1 VLLQRLRSRK
11 RSSSSC
17 ARVLTSARLEENDW
31 DAGSGKISEAK
42 TLDTANSSFRSMRS
56 VRKWPAERIEKPAD
70 IRAWDKVTG
79 AYEGERKSNG
89 KQQCT
94 SRSTPFALLFSA
106 TVDISLDGHYFSLLG
121 LIGPRKLVNRKK
133 PTNLALLFVAGHSVS
148 TLVAIIR
155 QAGRLIVST
164 NATWL
169 FIPADFI
176 RFYSSARFSDCF
188 WARIETV

>member
-1 VLLQRLRSRK
+1 M
-11 RSSSSC
+11 
-17 ARVLTSARLEENDW
+17 LTSARLEGNDW

-56 VRKWPAERIEKPAD
+56 VRKWPAERIEKPTD
-70 IRAWDKVTG
+70 IRAQDKVTG
-79 AYEGERKSNG
+79 AYEGKRKSNG

-94 SRSTPFALLFSA
+94 SRSTPFALLFLA

-133 PTNLALLFVAGHSVS
+133 PTNLALLFIAGHSVP

-164 NATWL
+164 NTTWL
-169 FIPADFI
+169 FIAADFI
-176 RFYSSARFSDCF
+176 RFYFGMRFFDCF
-188 WARIETV
+188 CTRVEAVQSAKN

>member
-1 VLLQRLRSRK
+1 M
-11 RSSSSC
+11 
-17 ARVLTSARLEENDW
+17 SARLEESDW

-70 IRAWDKVTG
+70 IHAPDKVTG

-89 KQQCT
+89 KQRCT
-94 SRSTPFALLFSA
+94 SHSTPFPLLFSA

-121 LIGPRKLVNRKK
+121 PIGSRKLVNRKK
-133 PTNLALLFVAGHSVS
+133 PTNLGLLFVTGRSVS

-155 QAGRLIVST
+155 QTGRLIVST
-164 NATWL
+164 NTTWA
-169 FIPADFI
+169 FHI
-176 RFYSSARFSDCF
+176 R
-188 WARIETV
+188 